1 MIRGLGHFRERF
13 KDFSDD
19 FILVG
24 GVASYIL
31 LDEAGA
37 DRVRPTKDLDIVLIM
52 KPSDGFLS

>member
-1 MIRGLGHFRERF
+1 MIRGLKHFRERF
-13 KDFSDD
+13 KEYSDD

-37 DRVRPTKDLDIVLIM
+37 EIVRPTRDNVKI
-52 KPSDGFLS
+52 KNR